1 MIRYDYRILELL
13 IVTHSYSI
21 YLVLYIEYSIYRGMA
36 WNDMEW
42 HDPLWGSPLT
52 WPIVS
57 WIPSVASAGWKMQH
71 SEAAVKS

>member
-1 MIRYDYRILELL
+1 MEW
-13 IVTHSYSI
+13 H
-21 YLVLYIEYSIYRGMA
+21 GMA
-36 WNDMEW
+36 WNGMEWHGMAWNGMEW